1 MIFHETPLK
10 GAFRIELEEHV
21 DERGFFARSYCE
33 REFQAHGLPTRFP
46 QSNLSCNLKAGTL
59 RGMHYNLPRFA
70 EAKLVRP
77 ASGAIFDVIVDL
89 RRDSATRLKSYGVEL
104 RAERGSALFVPA
116 GFAHGFITLLDDTF
130 VHYQMGEF
138 FEPEAARG
146 FRHDD
151 PMFRLAWPLQPTV
164 IAARDA
170 GYPDFELSEYDA

>member
-1 MIFHETPLK
+1 M
-10 GAFRIELEEHV
+10 R
-21 DERGFFARSYCE
+21 RSWC
-33 REFQAHGLPTRFP
+33 
-46 QSNLSCNLKAGTL
+46 SSLSWSA
-59 RGMHYNLPRFA
+59 
-70 EAKLVRP
+70 
-77 ASGAIFDVIVDL
+77 L

-116 GFAHGFITLLDDTF
+116 GFAHDFITLLDDTF